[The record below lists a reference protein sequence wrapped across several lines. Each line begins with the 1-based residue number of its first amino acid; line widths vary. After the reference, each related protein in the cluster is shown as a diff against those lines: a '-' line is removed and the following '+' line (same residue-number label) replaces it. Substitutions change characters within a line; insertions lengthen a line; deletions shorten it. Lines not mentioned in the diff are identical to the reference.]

1 MNRIALILLL
11 LCPALAPAA
20 SMTPTDTDRLLREGI
35 AHQLRSDYSA
45 AAEVAARLKQ
55 IAPDTGIGE
64 AMHLNSLVTRVS
76 WNPAD
81 TQFDEDI
88 EANAGAL
95 LARCERGAPLDAQM
109 SYRCGQANFALS
121 FLHGVRGRMITAG
134 VHGTRAIRL
143 FERAIERQPN
153 LIDPR
158 MQLGM
163 AYFYADNLPSFIK
176 VIASLLWFVP
186 KGDSDKALPYL
197 RDVMARGEYFSDVA
211 KFIYADIA
219 SESDDVGK
227 AEALAVLTDLA
238 SRYPEN
244 ARLHLSRI
252 ELLMTLDRTD
262 EALATANHALAV
274 ATPFPERVLLT
285 RLWRIQALI
294 ALGRHDD
301 AREAGES
308 LPEPPADFPAW
319 GLPRYHLVRAQ
330 VADLAGQRDV
340 AINRYRAALESIGR
354 YASPAVRAMAQAG
367 LESALPR

>member
-95 LARCERGAPLDAQM
+95 LALCERGAPLDAQM

-143 FERAIERQPN
+143 F
-153 LIDPR
+153 
-158 MQLGM
+158 
-163 AYFYADNLPSFIK
+163 
-176 VIASLLWFVP
+176 
-186 KGDSDKALPYL
+186 
-197 RDVMARGEYFSDVA
+197 
-211 KFIYADIA
+211 
-219 SESDDVGK
+219 
-227 AEALAVLTDLA
+227 
-238 SRYPEN
+238 
-244 ARLHLSRI
+244 
-252 ELLMTLDRTD
+252 
-262 EALATANHALAV
+262 
-274 ATPFPERVLLT
+274 
-285 RLWRIQALI
+285 
-294 ALGRHDD
+294 
-301 AREAGES
+301 
-308 LPEPPADFPAW
+308 
-319 GLPRYHLVRAQ
+319 
-330 VADLAGQRDV
+330 
-340 AINRYRAALESIGR
+340 
-354 YASPAVRAMAQAG
+354 
-367 LESALPR
+367 